1 MKRFMLC
8 ALLLSL
14 LSVTALG
21 STALADEPSEINE
34 ETPPEILS
42 ETETPADAL
51 SETETPA
58 DVLPETET
66 PADVLPETEPQ
77 LVDEVHIVAYDGDA
91 DLNAICACIM
101 FGFGSVCGLLAGSE
115 VVRKWTI

>member
-1 MKRFMLC
+1 MKKI
-8 ALLLSL
+8 LLSAL
-14 LSVTALG
+14 FSSLFAVTSLG
-21 STALADEPSEINE
+21 FTALAYEPSEFSV

-42 ETETPADAL
+42 ETETPAYN
-51 SETETPA
+51 
-58 DVLPETET
+58 LPKMES
-66 PADVLPETEPQ
+66 Q

-115 VVRKWTI
+115 VVRKWAF

>member
-1 MKRFMLC
+1 MKRCMLC
-8 ALLLSL
+8 VWLVSL
-14 LSVTALG
+14 LSVAALG
-21 STALADEPSEINE
+21 STALADEPSGINE
-34 ETPPEILS
+34 ETPS
-42 ETETPADAL
+42 
-51 SETETPA
+51 

-66 PADVLPETEPQ
+66 PADVLPEVEPQ

-115 VVRKWTI
+115 VVRKWTL

>member
-8 ALLLSL
+8 VLLVSL

-21 STALADEPSEINE
+21 STALADEISEINA
-34 ETPPEILS
+34 ETLS
-42 ETETPADAL
+42 
-51 SETETPA
+51 
-58 DVLPETET
+58 DVQP
-66 PADVLPETEPQ
+66 DFDSQ
-77 LVDEVHIVAYDGDA
+77 LADEVHIVAYDGDA

-115 VVRKWTI
+115 VVRKWTL

>member
-1 MKRFMLC
+1 MKKRLQVGVVLV
-8 ALLLSL
+8 ALLS
-14 LSVTALG
+14 SFTVFG
-21 STALADEPSEINE
+21 STALADEPSGINE
-34 ETPPEILS
+34 ETLPEI
-42 ETETPADAL
+42 L

-66 PADVLPETEPQ
+66 PADVLPEMEPQ

-115 VVRKWTI
+115 VVRKWTL

>member
-8 ALLLSL
+8 VWLVSL
-14 LSVTALG
+14 LSVAALG
-21 STALADEPSEINE
+21 STALADEPSGINE
-34 ETPPEILS
+34 ETPSDVLP
-42 ETETPADAL
+42 
-51 SETETPA
+51 ETETPA

-66 PADVLPETEPQ
+66 PADVLPEVEPQ

-115 VVRKWTI
+115 VVRKWTL

>member
-8 ALLLSL
+8 VLLVSV

-21 STALADEPSEINE
+21 STALADEISEINA
-34 ETPPEILS
+34 ETPSDVQPEM
-42 ETETPADAL
+42 
-51 SETETPA
+51 
-58 DVLPETET
+58 
-66 PADVLPETEPQ
+66 EPQ
-77 LVDEVHIVAYDGDA
+77 LAGEVHIVAYDGDA

>member
-8 ALLLSL
+8 VLLVSL
-14 LSVTALG
+14 LFLAALG
-21 STALADEPSEINE
+21 STALADEPSEINV
-34 ETPPEILS
+34 ETPSEI
-42 ETETPADAL
+42 
-51 SETETPA
+51 
-58 DVLPETET
+58 LPETET
-66 PADVLPETEPQ
+66 PPDVQPDMDPQ

-115 VVRKWTI
+115 VVRKWSL

>member
-1 MKRFMLC
+1 MVLV
-8 ALLLSL
+8 ALLS
-14 LSVTALG
+14 SFAAIC
-21 STALADEPSEINE
+21 STALANESSEIDE

-42 ETETPADAL
+42 EM
-51 SETETPA
+51 ETPA
-58 DVLPETET
+58 DVLPEM
-66 PADVLPETEPQ
+66 EPQ

-115 VVRKWTI
+115 VVRKWTL

>member
-8 ALLLSL
+8 VLLVSL
-14 LSVTALG
+14 LSVVALG
-21 STALADEPSEINE
+21 SSVLADETSKNNA

-42 ETETPADAL
+42 ETETSPDAQ
-51 SETETPA
+51 P
-58 DVLPETET
+58 DM
-66 PADVLPETEPQ
+66 DPQ

-115 VVRKWTI
+115 VVRKWTL